1 MKLRKKDFKVRRNLP
16 FAPWRISIS
25 SVESPFLREVA
36 ELGPEE
42 LTTANTR
49 KCNSHRM
56 KIHFHTGE
64 NLFSWGGK
72 SIARN
77 NRQAEA
83 LEKGALSSYLGR

>member
-36 ELGPEE
+36 ELGPGE

-49 KCNSHRM
+49 KCNFHRM
-56 KIHFHTGE
+56 KIHFHVGE
-64 NLFSWGGK
+64 NPLLATTVRLK
-72 SIARN
+72 P
-77 NRQAEA
+77 
-83 LEKGALSSYLGR
+83 

>member
-36 ELGPEE
+36 ELGPGE

-56 KIHFHTGE
+56 KIHFHTGR
-64 NLFSWGGK
+64 K
-72 SIARN
+72 SIARY

-83 LEKGALSSYLGR
+83 LEKVALSSYLGR